1 MSRVRSPSPLRGWHE
16 ACDGDGASNTLRA
29 LVETWKTPT
38 LDEIHILASCVEGK
52 FSRITPIQ
60 WKSIGWAPVETMK

>member
-1 MSRVRSPSPLRGWHE
+1 MVMVPQILPGRRLPLE
-16 ACDGDGASNTLRA
+16 LR
-29 LVETWKTPT
+29 VETWKTPT
-38 LDEIHILASCVEGK
+38 LEIHILASCAEGK